1 VKNDVACYKR
11 LRMSSAYE
19 NRLLEPPLSEW
30 PSVRCVLHNER
41 LQALRDAARQR
52 LVNAAIGYRAMLVEI
67 GRTAGMFAADDPA
80 ISGDPSSQP
89 LIMTGHQ
96 PVIFHSGLTFKYQ
109 TTETFALEHK
119 TLSVAVVIDTDEGDA
134 GAFPFPSTEAPFQ
147 LLADQ
152 ATNPSTKITS
162 NQMSTVTGSFS
173 VAASLLGASRRKSP
187 DLIRNQASRVFA
199 ALQNCGCHAEADRF
213 QRIAEQYATLP
224 TDSMMEANLI
234 VRWNA
239 GLAGR
244 TPEIPL
250 SMICTFPEVLQ
261 FFAEVLAQ
269 PFEFARCY
277 NDTLDAFRAVHK
289 IRNVANPFPNLH
301 IEEARCELPFW
312 LIDPVKG
319 TREIVSIRKQ
329 GFESFLEANGADV
342 TEIFPGN
349 EGASL
354 FSMLIGGKHF
364 VPRGGLIT
372 ATLRILFSDL
382 FVHGTGGGRYDV
394 FTSQFIRAWWNV
406 EPTPFA
412 VASASR
418 YLFDQERQVLSRL
431 QEISNNIRDYQ
442 FNPQRYFGTGGFS
455 SDTETALHAALVQKE
470 SAVKE
475 LRSARE
481 SGLPA
486 DEIGRRIQRLGDL
499 IKSTVNAEFSAQ
511 LTQLQTLSADTTTTV
526 NSRTWPWF
534 FFA

>member
-1 VKNDVACYKR
+1 
-11 LRMSSAYE
+11 MSSTYE
-19 NRLLEPPLSEW
+19 KQLLDPPLSEW

-41 LQALRDAARQR
+41 LQTLRDAARQR
-52 LVNAAIGYRAMLVEI
+52 LVDAAIGYRAMLVEI
-67 GRTAGMFAADDPA
+67 GRAAGLFAADEPA

-109 TTETFALEHK
+109 TTETFALEHNA
-119 TLSVAVVIDTDEGDA
+119 LAVAVVIDTDEGDS
-134 GAFPFPSTEAPFQ
+134 GAFTFPKCDAPFQ
-147 LLADQ
+147 LLADKASDSSTQ
-152 ATNPSTKITS
+152 AKS
-162 NQMSTVTGSFS
+162 NQMSSATASFS
-173 VAASLLGASRRKSP
+173 AAASLFGASRRKSS
-187 DLIRNQASRVFA
+187 DLIRAEASRVLV
-199 ALQNCGCHAEADRF
+199 ALQNCGCGAEADRF
-213 QRIAEQYATLP
+213 QKIAEQYSTLP

-239 GLAGR
+239 GVAGR

-250 SMICTFPEVLQ
+250 SMICSFPEVLQ
-261 FFAEVLAQ
+261 FFAELLAR

-277 NDTLDAFRAVHK
+277 NDTLDAFRAEQK

-312 LIDPVKG
+312 LIDPAKG

-329 GFESFLEANGADV
+329 GFERFLEANGADV
-342 TEIFPGN
+342 IEILPGN
-349 EGASL
+349 EAASL
-354 FSMLIGGKHF
+354 FSLLVGGKHLI
-364 VPRGGLIT
+364 PRGGLIT

-394 FTSQFIRAWWNV
+394 FTSQFIRSWWNV

-412 VASASR
+412 VSSASR
-418 YLFDQERQVLSRL
+418 YLFHMERHELSRL
-431 QEISNNIRDYQ
+431 QEISDNIRDYQ
-442 FNPQRYFGTGGFS
+442 FNPQRYLGMGVFS
-455 SDTETALHAALVQKE
+455 SDTETALRTALAEKE

-481 SGLPA
+481 SGLPG

-499 IKSTVNAEFSAQ
+499 IKSTVTTQFSAQ

>member
-1 VKNDVACYKR
+1 
-11 LRMSSAYE
+11 MSSTYE
-19 NRLLEPPLSEW
+19 KQLLEPPLSAW
-30 PSVRCVLHNER
+30 PGIRCVLHNER
-41 LQALRDAARQR
+41 LQTLREAARQR
-52 LVNAAIGYRAMLVEI
+52 LVDAATGYRAMLVEI
-67 GRTAGMFAADDPA
+67 GRAAGLFAAGDPA
-80 ISGDPSSQP
+80 ISGDPGSQP

-109 TTETFALEHK
+109 ATETFALEHNA
-119 TLSVAVVIDTDEGDA
+119 LVVAVVIDTDEGDA
-134 GAFPFPSTEAPFQ
+134 GAFSFPSSETSAQ
-147 LLADQ
+147 LMADK
-152 ATNPSTKITS
+152 ATDRSMKTTS

-173 VAASLLGASRRKSP
+173 VAASLLGASRRKSS
-187 DLIRNQASRVFA
+187 DLIRTEASPVVT
-199 ALQNCGCHAEADRF
+199 ALHNCGCHAEADRF
-213 QRIAEQYATLP
+213 QQIAEQYASLP

-239 GLAGR
+239 GIAGK

-250 SMICTFPEVLQ
+250 SMICSFPEVLQ
-261 FFAEVLAQ
+261 FFAELLAR

-277 NDTLDAFRAVHK
+277 NDTLDAFRTEQK
-289 IRNVANPFPNLH
+289 IRNVANPFPNLL
-301 IEEARCELPFW
+301 IGESRCELPFW
-312 LIDPVKG
+312 LIDPAKG

-329 GFESFLEANGADV
+329 GFERLLEAGGTDV
-342 TEIFPGN
+342 TEILPGN

-354 FSMLIGGKHF
+354 FSLLVGGKQLI
-364 VPRGGLIT
+364 PRGGLIT

-394 FTSQFIRAWWNV
+394 YTSQFIRAWWKV

-418 YLFDQERQVLSRL
+418 YLFDQERRQLSRL
-431 QEISNNIRDYQ
+431 QEISDNIRDYQ
-442 FNPQRYFGTGGFS
+442 FNPQRYFSSGVFS
-455 SDTETALHAALVQKE
+455 SDTETALRAALAE
-470 SAVKE
+470 KE
-475 LRSARE
+475 LAVNEMRSARA

-499 IKSTVNAEFSAQ
+499 IKSTVTAEFSAQ
-511 LTQLQTLSADTTTTV
+511 LTQLQAISEETKMAV

>member
-1 VKNDVACYKR
+1 
-11 LRMSSAYE
+11 MSSVYE
-19 NRLLEPPLSEW
+19 KQLLEPPLSDW

-41 LQALRDAARQR
+41 LQTLREAARQR
-52 LVNAAIGYRAMLVEI
+52 LVDASVGYRAMLVEI
-67 GRTAGMFAADDPA
+67 GRAAGLFAADDPA
-80 ISGDPSSQP
+80 ISGDPTSQP

-109 TTETFALEHK
+109 TTEAFALEHNA
-119 TLSVAVVIDTDEGDA
+119 LAVAVVIDTDEGDA
-134 GAFPFPSTEAPFQ
+134 GAFSFPSTDAIFQ
-147 LLADQ
+147 LMVDQ
-152 ATNPSTKITS
+152 ATDPSTKTTS
-162 NQMSTVTGSFS
+162 NLMSTATGSFS
-173 VAASLLGASRRKSP
+173 VAASLLGASRRKSS
-187 DLIRNQASRVFA
+187 DQVRAEASRVLA
-199 ALQNCGCHAEADRF
+199 ALQNCGCHVEAESF
-213 QRIAEQYATLP
+213 QKIAEQYASLP

-239 GLAGR
+239 GIAGK

-250 SMICTFPEVLQ
+250 STICSFPEVLQ
-261 FFAEVLAQ
+261 FFAELLAR

-277 NDTLDAFRAVHK
+277 NDTLVAFRTDQK
-289 IRNVANPFPNLH
+289 IRNVANPFPNLG
-301 IEEARCELPFW
+301 IEESRCELPFW
-312 LIDPVKG
+312 LIDPAKG

-329 GFESFLEANGADV
+329 GFERFLEAGGEDV
-342 TEIFPGN
+342 TEILPGN

-354 FSMLIGGKHF
+354 FSLLVGGKQLI
-364 VPRGGLIT
+364 PRGGLIT

-394 FTSQFIRAWWNV
+394 FTSQFIRAWWKV

-418 YLFDQERQVLSRL
+418 YLFDQERRQLSRL
-431 QEISNNIRDYQ
+431 QEISDNIRDYQ
-442 FNPQRYFGTGGFS
+442 FNPQRYLGSGVFS
-455 SDTETALHAALVQKE
+455 SETETALRTALAEKE
-470 SAVKE
+470 LAVKE

-486 DEIGRRIQRLGDL
+486 DDVGRRIQRLGDL

-511 LTQLQTLSADTTTTV
+511 LTQLQAISEDTTMAV

>member
-1 VKNDVACYKR
+1 
-11 LRMSSAYE
+11 MSSTYE
-19 NRLLEPPLSEW
+19 KQLLEPPLSEW
-30 PSVRCVLHNER
+30 PAVRCVLHNER
-41 LQALRDAARQR
+41 LQTLRDSARQR
-52 LVNAAIGYRAMLVEI
+52 LVDAAIGYRAMLGEI
-67 GRTAGMFAADDPA
+67 GRAAGMFAANDPA
-80 ISGDPSSQP
+80 ISGDPGSLP

-109 TTETFALEHK
+109 TTETFALDHNA
-119 TLSVAVVIDTDEGDA
+119 LAVAVVIDTDEGDA
-134 GAFPFPSTEAPFQ
+134 GAFSFPSSAASFQ
-147 LLADQ
+147 LLADKTADATTQ
-152 ATNPSTKITS
+152 AAS
-162 NQMSTVTGSFS
+162 NQTSSANSSFS

-187 DLIRNQASRVFA
+187 DLIRAEASRVFV
-199 ALQNCGCHAEADRF
+199 ALQNCGCPVEADRF
-213 QRIAEQYATLP
+213 QKIAEQYASLP
-224 TDSMMEANLI
+224 TDSMMESNLI
-234 VRWNA
+234 VRWHA
-239 GLAGR
+239 GIAGR

-250 SMICTFPEVLQ
+250 SMICSFPEVLQ
-261 FFAEVLAQ
+261 FFAELLAR

-277 NDTLDAFRAVHK
+277 NGTLDTFRAEQK
-289 IRNVANPFPNLH
+289 IRNVANPFPNLR

-312 LIDPVKG
+312 LIDPAKG

-329 GFESFLEANGADV
+329 GFERFLEANGADV

-354 FSMLIGGKHF
+354 FSLLVGGKHLI
-364 VPRGGLIT
+364 PRGALIT

-418 YLFDQERQVLSRL
+418 YLFDQERRRLSRL
-431 QEISNNIRDYQ
+431 QEISDNIRDYQ
-442 FNPQRYFGTGGFS
+442 FNPQRYLGTGVFS
-455 SDTETALHAALVQKE
+455 SDTETSLRTALAEKE

-481 SGLPA
+481 SGVPA

-499 IKSTVNAEFSAQ
+499 IKTTVNSEFSTQ
-511 LTQLQTLSADTTTTV
+511 LTQLQAIPEDTKTAV

>member
-1 VKNDVACYKR
+1 
-11 LRMSSAYE
+11 MSSVYE
-19 NRLLEPPLSEW
+19 KQLLEPPLSAW

-41 LQALRDAARQR
+41 LQTLREAARQR
-52 LVNAAIGYRAMLVEI
+52 LVDAAVGYRAMLVEI
-67 GRTAGMFAADDPA
+67 GRAAGLFAADDPA
-80 ISGDPSSQP
+80 ISGDPTSQP

-109 TTETFALEHK
+109 TTEAFALEHNA
-119 TLSVAVVIDTDEGDA
+119 LAVAVVIDTDEGDA
-134 GAFPFPSTEAPFQ
+134 GAFSFPSTDAIFQ
-147 LLADQ
+147 LMVDQ
-152 ATNPSTKITS
+152 ATDPSTNTTS
-162 NQMSTVTGSFS
+162 NLMSTATGSFS
-173 VAASLLGASRRKSP
+173 VAASLLGASRRKSS
-187 DLIRNQASRVFA
+187 DLVLAEASRVLA
-199 ALQNCGCHAEADRF
+199 ALQNCGCHAEAESF
-213 QRIAEQYATLP
+213 QKIAEQYASLP

-239 GLAGR
+239 GIAGK

-250 SMICTFPEVLQ
+250 STICSFPEVLQ
-261 FFAEVLAQ
+261 FFAELLAR

-277 NDTLDAFRAVHK
+277 NDTLVAFRTDQK
-289 IRNVANPFPNLH
+289 IRNVANPFPNLG
-301 IEEARCELPFW
+301 IEESRCELPFW
-312 LIDPVKG
+312 LIDPAKG

-329 GFESFLEANGADV
+329 GFERFLEAGGEDV
-342 TEIFPGN
+342 TEILPGN

-354 FSMLIGGKHF
+354 FSLLVGGKQLI
-364 VPRGGLIT
+364 PRGGLIT

-394 FTSQFIRAWWNV
+394 FTSQFIRAWWKV

-418 YLFDQERQVLSRL
+418 YLFDQERRQLSRL
-431 QEISNNIRDYQ
+431 QEISDNIRDYQ
-442 FNPQRYFGTGGFS
+442 FNPQRSLGTGVFS
-455 SDTETALHAALVQKE
+455 SDTENALRAALAEKE
-470 SAVKE
+470 LAVKE
-475 LRSARE
+475 LRSVRE

-499 IKSTVNAEFSAQ
+499 IKSIVTAEFSAQ
-511 LTQLQTLSADTTTTV
+511 LTQLQAISEDTTMTV

>member
-1 VKNDVACYKR
+1 
-11 LRMSSAYE
+11 MSSTYE
-19 NRLLEPPLSEW
+19 KQLLEPPLSEW

-41 LQALRDAARQR
+41 LQTLRDAARQR
-52 LVNAAIGYRAMLVEI
+52 LVDAATGYRAMLVEI
-67 GRTAGMFAADDPA
+67 GRAAGLFAEHA
-80 ISGDPSSQP
+80 PSITGNPNLQP

-109 TTETFALEHK
+109 TTETFALEHNA
-119 TLSVAVVIDTDEGDA
+119 LAVAVVIDSDEGDA
-134 GAFPFPSTEAPFQ
+134 GAFSFPSSDAPFQ
-147 LLADQ
+147 LMADQ
-152 ATNPSTKITS
+152 ATDPSTKTTS
-162 NQMSTVTGSFS
+162 NQMSTATASFS
-173 VAASLLGASRRKSP
+173 TAASLLGASRRKSS
-187 DLIRNQASRVFA
+187 DLIRAEALRVVT

-213 QRIAEQYATLP
+213 QKVAGQYEILP

-239 GLAGR
+239 GIAGR
-244 TPEIPL
+244 IPEIPL
-250 SMICTFPEVLQ
+250 SSICSFPEVLQ
-261 FFAEVLAQ
+261 FFAELLAR

-277 NDTLDAFRAVHK
+277 NDTLDAFRAEQK
-289 IRNVANPFPNLH
+289 IRNVANPFPNLR

-312 LIDPVKG
+312 LIDPAKG

-329 GFESFLEANGADV
+329 GFERFLEANGADV
-342 TEIFPGN
+342 TEILPGN

-354 FSMLIGGKHF
+354 FSMFVGGKHLI
-364 VPRGGLIT
+364 PRGGLIT

-382 FVHGTGGGRYDV
+382 FVHGTGGGHYDV

-418 YLFDQERQVLSRL
+418 YLFDQERRQLSHL
-431 QEISNNIRDYQ
+431 QKISDNIRDYQ
-442 FNPQRYFGTGGFS
+442 FNPQRYLGMGVFS
-455 SDTETALHAALVQKE
+455 PDTETALRTALAEKE

-486 DEIGRRIQRLGDL
+486 DDIGRRIQRLGDL
-499 IKSTVNAEFSAQ
+499 IKTTVTAEFSTQ
-511 LTQLQTLSADTTTTV
+511 LTQLQALPADTTTAV

>member
-1 VKNDVACYKR
+1 
-11 LRMSSAYE
+11 MSSAYE
-19 NRLLEPPLSEW
+19 KQLFEPPLSEW

-41 LQALRDAARQR
+41 LQTLRDAARQR
-52 LVNAAIGYRAMLVEI
+52 LVDAAIGYRAMLVEI
-67 GRTAGMFAADDPA
+67 GRAAGLFAADEPA
-80 ISGDPSSQP
+80 ISGVPSSQP

-109 TTETFALEHK
+109 TTETFALEHNA
-119 TLSVAVVIDTDEGDA
+119 LAVAVVIDTDEGDA
-134 GAFPFPSTEAPFQ
+134 GAFTFPSTDAPFK
-147 LLADQ
+147 LLVDQ
-152 ATNPSTKITS
+152 ATDPSTTTTS
-162 NQMSTVTGSFS
+162 NQMSTATGTFS
-173 VAASLLGASRRKSP
+173 VANTLLGASRRKSS
-187 DLIRNQASRVFA
+187 DLIRAEASRVLV
-199 ALQNCGCHAEADRF
+199 ALQNCGCHVEADRF
-213 QRIAEQYATLP
+213 RKIVEQYASLP

-239 GLAGR
+239 GIAGR
-244 TPEIPL
+244 TPEVPL
-250 SMICTFPEVLQ
+250 SMICSFPEVLQ
-261 FFAEVLAQ
+261 FFAELLAR

-277 NDTLDAFRAVHK
+277 NEILDAFRAEQR
-289 IRNVANPFPNLH
+289 IRNVANPFPNLR
-301 IEEARCELPFW
+301 IEESRCELPFW
-312 LIDPVKG
+312 LIDPAKG
-319 TREIVSIRKQ
+319 TREVVSIRKQ
-329 GFESFLEANGADV
+329 GFERFLEANGADV

-349 EGASL
+349 EGATL
-354 FSMLIGGKHF
+354 FSMLVAGKHLI
-364 VPRGGLIT
+364 PRGGLIT

-412 VASASR
+412 VSSASR
-418 YLFDQERQVLSRL
+418 YLFDVERHELSRL
-431 QEISNNIRDYQ
+431 QEISDNIRDYQ
-442 FNPQRYFGTGGFS
+442 FNPQRYLGTGVFS
-455 SDTETALHAALVQKE
+455 LDTEAALRTALVEKE

-499 IKSTVNAEFSAQ
+499 IKTTVNAQFSAQ